1 MEEFCRILPKV
12 ELHAHLNGSL
22 SNLTLEKLA
31 RLKGCPVPDI
41 DLDQLTI
48 DQVFDAFRQI
58 QKLTDTK
65 EAVTLATYLTLGEF
79 AADNVKY
86 IELRSTPRSTWY
98 GQAVLDGIKQVS
110 PTR

>member
-1 MEEFCRILPKV
+1 MNDLKEFCRILPKV

-22 SNLTLEKLA
+22 SNETLERLA
-31 RLKGCPVPDI
+31 KLKGCPIPDI

-48 DQVFDAFRQI
+48 EQVFDAFREI

-79 AADNVKY
+79 ASDNVKY
-86 IELRSTPRSTWY
+86 IELRSTPRSAWY
-98 GQAVLDGIKQVS
+98 GEAVIDGIIKV
-110 PTR
+110 